1 MSDNINLVL
10 KALKG
15 LSILAQEKL
24 DDYVDISDEESREAA
39 DQIIETVKY
48 ESGVIFKSIKE
59 KVADILLDEMNFAS
73 TYDIEEL
80 TKKIQKLEAKVEE
93 LSKNTK
99 KFRNWKLK

>member
-80 TKKIQKLEAKVEE
+80 TKKIQKLENKLEE
-93 LSKNTK
+93 LSNKSK
-99 KFRNWKLK
+99 

>member
-1 MSDNINLVL
+1 MSDTINVVL

-15 LSILAQEKL
+15 LSIIAQEKL

-48 ESGVIFKSIKE
+48 ESGVIFKAIKE
-59 KVADILLDEMNFAS
+59 KAADILLDEMNFAS

-80 TKKIQKLEAKVEE
+80 TKKIQKLEAKIEE
-93 LSKNTK
+93 LTGK
-99 KFRNWKLK
+99 K

>member
-48 ESGVIFKSIKE
+48 ESGVIFKAIKE
-59 KVADILLDEMNFAS
+59 KAADILLDEMNFAS
-73 TYDIEEL
+73 TYDVEEL
-80 TKKIQKLEAKVEE
+80 TKKIQKLEAKIEE
-93 LSKNTK
+93 LTNK
-99 KFRNWKLK
+99 R

>member
-93 LSKNTK
+93 LSKNAK
-99 KFRNWKLK
+99 

>member
-1 MSDNINLVL
+1 MQDNINLVL

-99 KFRNWKLK
+99 

>member
-1 MSDNINLVL
+1 MSDTINVVL

-15 LSILAQEKL
+15 LSIIAQEKL

-48 ESGVIFKSIKE
+48 ESGVIFKAIKE

-73 TYDIEEL
+73 TYDVEEL
-80 TKKIQKLEAKVEE
+80 TKKIQKLEAKIEE
-93 LSKNTK
+93 LTNK
-99 KFRNWKLK
+99 K

>member
-10 KALKG
+10 KALNG

-99 KFRNWKLK
+99 

>member
-1 MSDNINLVL
+1 MSDTINVVL

-15 LSILAQEKL
+15 LSIIAQEKL

-48 ESGVIFKSIKE
+48 ETGVIFKSIKE

-73 TYDIEEL
+73 TYDVEEL
-80 TKKIQKLEAKVEE
+80 TKKIQKLEAKIEE
-93 LSKNTK
+93 LTGK
-99 KFRNWKLK
+99 K

>member
-80 TKKIQKLEAKVEE
+80 TKKIQKLEAKIEE

-99 KFRNWKLK
+99 

>member
-80 TKKIQKLEAKVEE
+80 TKKIQKLEAKIEE
-93 LSKNTK
+93 LSKNSK
-99 KFRNWKLK
+99 

>member
-48 ESGVIFKSIKE
+48 ESGVIFKSMKE
-59 KVADILLDEMNFAS
+59 KLADILLDEMHFAS

-80 TKKIQKLEAKVEE
+80 TKKIQKLERTIDE
-93 LSKNTK
+93 LKKN
-99 KFRNWKLK
+99 

>member
-15 LSILAQEKL
+15 LSIIAQEKL

-80 TKKIQKLEAKVEE
+80 TKKIQKLENKLEE
-93 LSKNTK
+93 LSNKSK
-99 KFRNWKLK
+99 

>member
-48 ESGVIFKSIKE
+48 ESSVIFKSIKE

-99 KFRNWKLK
+99 

>member
-93 LSKNTK
+93 LSKNSK
-99 KFRNWKLK
+99 

>member
-1 MSDNINLVL
+1 MSDTINVVL

-15 LSILAQEKL
+15 LSIIAQEKL

-73 TYDIEEL
+73 TYDVEEL
-80 TKKIQKLEAKVEE
+80 TKKIQKLEAKIEE
-93 LSKNTK
+93 LTNK
-99 KFRNWKLK
+99 K

>member
-48 ESGVIFKSIKE
+48 ESGVIFKAIKE
-59 KVADILLDEMNFAS
+59 KAADILLDEMNFAS

-80 TKKIQKLEAKVEE
+80 TKKIQKLEAKIEE
-93 LSKNTK
+93 LTGK
-99 KFRNWKLK
+99 K

>member
-1 MSDNINLVL
+1 MSDTINVVL

-15 LSILAQEKL
+15 LSIIAQEKL

-59 KVADILLDEMNFAS
+59 KAADILLDEMNFAS
-73 TYDIEEL
+73 TYDVEEL
-80 TKKIQKLEAKVEE
+80 TKKIQKLEAKIEE
-93 LSKNTK
+93 LTNK
-99 KFRNWKLK
+99 R

>member
-73 TYDIEEL
+73 TYDVEEL
-80 TKKIQKLEAKVEE
+80 TKKIQKLEAKLEE
-93 LSKNTK
+93 LTNK
-99 KFRNWKLK
+99 K

>member
-1 MSDNINLVL
+1 MSDTINVVL

-15 LSILAQEKL
+15 LSIIAQEKL

-73 TYDIEEL
+73 TYDVEEL
-80 TKKIQKLEAKVEE
+80 TKKIQKLEAKIEE
-93 LSKNTK
+93 LTNK
-99 KFRNWKLK
+99 R

>member
-15 LSILAQEKL
+15 LSIIAQEKL

-59 KVADILLDEMNFAS
+59 KLADILLDEMHFAS

-80 TKKIQKLEAKVEE
+80 TRKIQKLESKLDE
-93 LSKNTK
+93 LSNKIK
-99 KFRNWKLK
+99 

>member
-48 ESGVIFKSIKE
+48 ESGVIFKAIKE
-59 KVADILLDEMNFAS
+59 KAADILLDEMNFAS
-73 TYDIEEL
+73 TYDVEEL
-80 TKKIQKLEAKVEE
+80 TKKIQKLEAKIEE
-93 LSKNTK
+93 LTNK
-99 KFRNWKLK
+99 K

>member
-1 MSDNINLVL
+1 VL

-15 LSILAQEKL
+15 LSIIAQEKL

-73 TYDIEEL
+73 TYDVEEL
-80 TKKIQKLEAKVEE
+80 TKKIQKLEAKIEE
-93 LSKNTK
+93 LTNK
-99 KFRNWKLK
+99 K

>member
-99 KFRNWKLK
+99 

>member
-24 DDYVDISDEESREAA
+24 DDYVDISDEESRETAG
-39 DQIIETVKY
+39 QIMETVKY

-59 KVADILLDEMNFAS
+59 KLADILLDEMHFAS

-80 TKKIQKLEAKVEE
+80 TKKIQKLESKIEE
-93 LSKNTK
+93 LSKTSK
-99 KFRNWKLK
+99 

>member
-1 MSDNINLVL
+1 MSDNISLVL

-15 LSILAQEKL
+15 LSIIAQEKL

-39 DQIIETVKY
+39 DQIVETVKY

-59 KVADILLDEMNFAS
+59 KLADILLDEMHFAS

-80 TKKIQKLEAKVEE
+80 TKKIQKLENKIEE
-93 LSKNTK
+93 LSNK
-99 KFRNWKLK
+99 K